1 MSWFTRMTKAN
12 DERGFD
18 GKFSNK
24 GLGAPPPHLRDKNS
38 STTGQGANA
47 SLPLEQ
53 GADAGVE
60 IDTDPADPEAA
71 EQDTTSQ

>member
-47 SLPLEQ
+47 SMPLEQ
-53 GADAGVE
+53 GADAG
-60 IDTDPADPEAA
+60 DTDPADPEAA